1 MEQFGD
7 SGACEYE
14 GESIGCGF
22 PGSWMGN
29 AIIEEEDFE
38 VSVGISVSELELYI
52 DAVVRGTRETVFG
65 LESES

>member
-14 GESIGCGF
+14 GEAIGCGC

-38 VSVGISVSELELYI
+38 VSVGISVPELEL
-52 DAVVRGTRETVFG
+52 DGVVRGTRETVFG
-65 LESES
+65 LEPES

>member
-14 GESIGCGF
+14 GEAIGCGC

-38 VSVGISVSELELYI
+38 VSVGISVPELEL
-52 DAVVRGTRETVFG
+52 DGVVRETVFG